1 MKILI
6 IKKKFV
12 VNILFIVFL
21 MFLSSIVFYFTSVKF
36 KTLQTI
42 YPINISQDIKY
53 DLNNDG
59 KEDILQMI
67 DGHNQVDFN
76 IKFNNSDDYYLSKE
90 IEDNIL
96 FTLNNHWLP
105 KVFVHDISRDNIPEL
120 IVQGSKNNKS
130 TCYIFNW
137 DKQKFTNIYTTN
149 KNIFGILDC
158 KNTKTP
164 QCYSLSS
171 SEGLSSL
178 NSFMIIN
185 NEILDTTKENLKVPS
200 LDPAISFINLVEVP
214 YELGD
219 IPDIFTTSI
228 DKSELS
234 LLWNLD
240 KDKYS
245 YAFQNAFFYD
255 YEWNDSGQ
263 PSAIKWRL
271 SFEKN
276 NLKGSE
282 TDKNELV
289 LLLDLKKFDNTY
301 KITSIQKPN

>member
-6 IKKKFV
+6 INKKFITT
-12 VNILFIVFL
+12 ILFIVFL
-21 MFLSSIVFYFTSVKF
+21 IFLSTTVFYFNSRNF

-42 YPINISQDIKY
+42 YPINISQDMKY
-53 DLNNDG
+53 DLTGDG
-59 KEDILQMI
+59 KEDIIQMI

-76 IKFNNSDDYYLSKE
+76 IKFNNNDYYLSKE
-90 IEDNIL
+90 INDNIL

-105 KVFVHDISRDNIPEL
+105 KIFVHDISRDNIPE
-120 IVQGSKNNKS
+120 IIIQGSKNNKNI
-130 TCYIFNW
+130 CYIFNW
-137 DKQKFTNIYTTN
+137 NKEKFSNIYTMN

-164 QCYSLSS
+164 QCYLLSS

-178 NSFMIIN
+178 NSFMLIN
-185 NEILDTTKENLKVPS
+185 NEILDTTKENPKVVS
-200 LDPAISFINLVEVP
+200 LEPAINFITLVEVP

-219 IPDIFTTSI
+219 IPDIFTPLI
-228 DKSELS
+228 DKNELS

-255 YEWNDSGQ
+255 YEWNDFGE

-276 NLKGSE
+276 DLKGSE
-282 TDKNELV
+282 TDKTELI
-289 LLLDLKKFDNTY
+289 LLLDFKKVNNTY
-301 KITSIQKPN
+301 KITSIQKST

>member
-1 MKILI
+1 MKILLVTKKLVANVLFVIFI
-6 IKKKFV
+6 IFLSTTIFYFSSKKFK
-12 VNILFIVFL
+12 
-21 MFLSSIVFYFTSVKF
+21 S
-36 KTLQTI
+36 LQTI
-42 YPINISQDIKY
+42 YPINISQDMKY
-53 DLNNDG
+53 DLTGDG
-59 KEDILQMI
+59 KEDTIQII

-76 IKFNNSDDYYLSKE
+76 IKFNNDDYYLSKQ
-90 IEDNIL
+90 IKDNVL

-105 KVFVHDISRDNIPEL
+105 KVFIHDISRDNIPEL
-120 IVQGSKNNKS
+120 IIQGSKNNKS

-137 DKQKFTNIYTTN
+137 NKQNFTNIYTTN

-178 NSFMIIN
+178 NSFMLIN
-185 NEILDTTKENLKVPS
+185 NELLDTTKENFKVDS
-200 LDPAISFINLVEVP
+200 LDPVINFINLVEVP

-228 DKSELS
+228 NKSELA

-255 YEWNDSGQ
+255 YKWNDLGQ
-263 PSAIKWRL
+263 PSSIKWRL

-282 TDKNELV
+282 TDKSELI
-289 LLLDLKKFDNTY
+289 LLLDLNKIDNTY
-301 KITSIQKPN
+301 KITSIQKSN